1 MKAKLRFDE
10 ESGTLMA
17 RIEKCP
23 KQDGTFIDI
32 EWKVGELGTPFMG
45 ITISDE
51 AIRAM
56 DGQEMEVKDPEK
68 LWKIQK
74 DNQMSMGCKVL
85 MPGRSVGKS
94 SNFDGKIIELIPRS
108 PGFKFRFHRGGY
120 QDSMSTCVTLDSVAD
135 LEKLVSETYG
145 LDTPLTFKFNSMGLD
160 RRNGWKTYLV
170 TCNKQDLPVGYTNS
184 IPAGEPVHYPS
195 APPTPETCPNCGAK
209 YSGGSTAPGD
219 AMKPDL
225 RVFYICGAS
234 ISMQL
239 RPDNKLLM
247 LKNCSKL
254 PESVKRYQYENGK
267 WVDIEEWG
275 KPAFMSAYQRMK
287 VRECIGLLSSMIRG
301 GESHS
306 DVSKEAVRKA
316 FEYLNGEGS

>member
-23 KQDGTFIDI
+23 KPDGTFIDI

-56 DGQEMEVKDPEK
+56 DGQEMEVKDPER
-68 LWKIQK
+68 LWEIQK
-74 DNQMSMGCKVL
+74 QNQMSMGCK
-85 MPGRSVGKS
+85 
-94 SNFDGKIIELIPRS
+94 IS
-108 PGFKFRFHRGGY
+108 PSGFKFRFHRGGY

-145 LDTPLTFKFNSMGLD
+145 LEKPLTFDFKYLGPD
-160 RRNGWKTYLV
+160 QRNGWETYAV
-170 TCNKQDLPVGYTNS
+170 ICKQIRGVVGHTDGMPTGTQTHYSS
-184 IPAGEPVHYPS
+184 IPM
-195 APPTPETCPNCGAK
+195 TPEVCPNCGAK

-219 AMKPDL
+219 ELKPDL

-234 ISMQL
+234 ISMKL

-254 PESVKRYQYENGK
+254 PESVKRYQYKNDK
-267 WVDIEEWG
+267 WTEIDGWG
-275 KPAFMSAYQRMK
+275 KPLVMTAYQRMK

-306 DVSKEAVRKA
+306 DISKEAVRKA
-316 FEYLNGEGS
+316 FEYLNGEEN